1 MEIVGLKNFVQ
12 DDVNRLIA
20 KFVGFKHPVAEIFS
34 KKVGKDAEYFVEH
47 TLNVI
52 LVMKQGEI
60 QHKIFK
66 SYWKLSKL
74 KNDKERRGEFI
85 KLKRWLKRE
94 LLTEQWYLT
103 RLFKNSKINQ
113 VFLNKQ
119 KQICL

>member
-12 DDVNRLIA
+12 DDVNKLIF

-34 KKVGKDAEYFVEH
+34 KEVGKDAEYFVEH

-52 LVMKQGEI
+52 LVMKQEEI

-85 KLKRWLKRE
+85 KLKRWLKKE